1 MNEVFYSSIFGELTK
16 QVQIRI
22 DAASELRKRLFDQ
35 NIYERFLDWDTP
47 TVGLNFEELIGSYN
61 LSVAAATLD
70 SKGKEPIMGT
80 EGLETIKQK
89 VLTHQMSY
97 SMPIEEY
104 RKVLQILDSRMLSDS
119 AKTQQ
124 LINLMWNNVTKVVNS
139 VQSKLDI
146 IFLGALSNKG
156 VFTFDASNNPEGGVR
171 GTIDYKMPSE
181 NIATAKT
188 LWTDGNKDTVD
199 TLEDIQAILDA
210 AQDKVTFD
218 RILLSQKRLS
228 YILRNKKMKLAVFGS
243 DKSSTPLLLAN
254 LNEFMRSNGFPTFEV
269 IRRMTRIQ
277 DNGKLTEYSPWND
290 KNLVFVPAGKL
301 GVIKNAYAD
310 NELRQEPGV
319 KSSPIVEDAFRN
331 IEATD
336 NTRTVASY
344 MNPKSRQA
352 VTFGLGY
359 RGRLFYADVA
369 YKYDFYK
376 SDFYM
381 FDDVALQA
389 TKVTNERHQL
399 LLTLGVHF

>member
-1 MNEVFYSSIFGELTK
+1 
-16 QVQIRI
+16 
-22 DAASELRKRLFDQ
+22 
-35 NIYERFLDWDTP
+35 
-47 TVGLNFEELIGSYN
+47 
-61 LSVAAATLD
+61 
-70 SKGKEPIMGT
+70 
-80 EGLETIKQK
+80 
-89 VLTHQMSY
+89 
-97 SMPIEEY
+97 
-104 RKVLQILDSRMLSDS
+104 
-119 AKTQQ
+119 
-124 LINLMWNNVTKVVNS
+124 
-139 VQSKLDI
+139 
-146 IFLGALSNKG
+146 
-156 VFTFDASNNPEGGVR
+156 
-171 GTIDYKMPSE
+171 MPSE

-319 KSSPIVEDAFRN
+319 TYSNYGRIRISQWGKGE
-331 IEATD
+331 TD
-336 NTRTVASY
+336 NSNGVEFTKAQSLSLPVITEINGIYSLTVES
-344 MNPKSRQA
+344 
-352 VTFGLGY
+352 
-359 RGRLFYADVA
+359 
-369 YKYDFYK
+369 
-376 SDFYM
+376 
-381 FDDVALQA
+381 
-389 TKVTNERHQL
+389 
-399 LLTLGVHF
+399 

>member
-156 VFTFDASNNPEGGVR
+156 VFTFDASNMCAVR
-171 GTIDYKMPSE
+171 STTKCRARTLPPRKRYGRMAIKIRSIRWRIFKPSSMLHRTKLRSTAFCSRR
-181 NIATAKT
+181 NACRISSAT
-188 LWTDGNKDTVD
+188 
-199 TLEDIQAILDA
+199 
-210 AQDKVTFD
+210 
-218 RILLSQKRLS
+218 
-228 YILRNKKMKLAVFGS
+228 
-243 DKSSTPLLLAN
+243 
-254 LNEFMRSNGFPTFEV
+254 
-269 IRRMTRIQ
+269 RR
-277 DNGKLTEYSPWND
+277 
-290 KNLVFVPAGKL
+290 
-301 GVIKNAYAD
+301 
-310 NELRQEPGV
+310 
-319 KSSPIVEDAFRN
+319 
-331 IEATD
+331 
-336 NTRTVASY
+336 
-344 MNPKSRQA
+344 
-352 VTFGLGY
+352 
-359 RGRLFYADVA
+359 
-369 YKYDFYK
+369 
-376 SDFYM
+376 
-381 FDDVALQA
+381 
-389 TKVTNERHQL
+389 
-399 LLTLGVHF
+399 